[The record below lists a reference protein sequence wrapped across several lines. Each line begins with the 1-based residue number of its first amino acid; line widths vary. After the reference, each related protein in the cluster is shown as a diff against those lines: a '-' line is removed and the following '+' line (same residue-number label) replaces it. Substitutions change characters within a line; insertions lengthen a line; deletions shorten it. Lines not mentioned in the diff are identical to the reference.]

1 MRRKNLRNLL
11 FIVALVISS
20 VMILSYQDIDL
31 PGESFDRGG
40 DGPLG
45 LVLGLD
51 LRGGTHL
58 IYQAERP
65 VNIDI
70 TFEKSHSESD
80 IREAFKGI
88 GFDTLNI
95 SLFDQKE
102 FSISVPGL
110 KPAEIDSFIEGL
122 ESELGELVDYGHKN
136 EYRTRLQLKV
146 VDLPNVETVE
156 AVLTNL
162 GYKGVE
168 VASLQEQI
176 FTVKGMP
183 YLDQDAETD
192 LENALGELYKLDDLF
207 LASEDDS
214 DEVQSL
220 IFFEGFPDE
229 GIVRDVLDSLDYK
242 GSTVISHGG
251 NNIVAIIKMVDAS
264 EHSQLENDVQGEIVG
279 IQAVEAMNVDTA
291 LMDLVFAES
300 EEQTEVETVL
310 VYLGHPESIVTES
323 RATGYGIDIPSIT
336 DEKSLTLETELTQIL
351 GTVGQIQIQRE
362 EPTPERM
369 DGVVDTIQ
377 RRVDAFGITEP
388 VIQRFGEDRVLVQMP
403 GAGDTNIEVVFQDSV
418 AEVQLQEG
426 LSTIGLDQAKIV
438 RLNDQP
444 VVNGVL
450 MDIPGLSEDSSEE
463 IRVGLGDLVGELRE
477 YSFNPSTGRIR
488 TVYLE
493 SVDLDKIK
501 SVMGDLGYDDVS
513 YTQPLGSSFRIRIP
527 SLRADEQG
535 ELKSKLAFNVHA
547 VQSFELSGG
556 VEEAKALIGQTA
568 QLVIKERTCLNSDCS
583 QFSDRES
590 VGRSGESLTGSNL
603 SSAYPSTHPTTG
615 LPIVN
620 FVFDNTG
627 TRIFRELTAGI
638 AGNNAK
644 CIAYILDGE
653 TIICPIARQAIIGGA
668 GYIEGD
674 NITFDSAR
682 TLSIQLESGSLP
694 VSLDLVRES
703 TVDSLLGNESLKA
716 SLKAGLVGLGLILL
730 FMIAYYRIPGLIAA
744 SSLMIYAAILLA
756 LFKMLPVTLT
766 MSGLAGLILSIG
778 MAVDANILIFE
789 RLKEELRTGRSL
801 MSSIDIGFR
810 RSWTAIRDS
819 NISTF
824 ITCGILFYFG
834 RELGEPRITGFAI
847 VLFLGV
853 GLSMFTALNVSRTLL
868 HLVAFAWG
876 SRGSGMFTPEG
887 RRASSNVDR
896 GGM

>member
-70 TFEKSHSESD
+70 TFGESHSESD

-450 MDIPGLSEDSSEE
+450 MGIPGLSEDSSEE

>member
-1 MRRKNLRNLL
+1 
-11 FIVALVISS
+11 
-20 VMILSYQDIDL
+20 
-31 PGESFDRGG
+31 
-40 DGPLG
+40 
-45 LVLGLD
+45 
-51 LRGGTHL
+51 
-58 IYQAERP
+58 
-65 VNIDI
+65 
-70 TFEKSHSESD
+70 
-80 IREAFKGI
+80 
-88 GFDTLNI
+88 
-95 SLFDQKE
+95 
-102 FSISVPGL
+102 
-110 KPAEIDSFIEGL
+110 
-122 ESELGELVDYGHKN
+122 
-136 EYRTRLQLKV
+136 
-146 VDLPNVETVE
+146 
-156 AVLTNL
+156 
-162 GYKGVE
+162 
-168 VASLQEQI
+168 
-176 FTVKGMP
+176 
-183 YLDQDAETD
+183 
-192 LENALGELYKLDDLF
+192 
-207 LASEDDS
+207 
-214 DEVQSL
+214 
-220 IFFEGFPDE
+220 
-229 GIVRDVLDSLDYK
+229 
-242 GSTVISHGG
+242 
-251 NNIVAIIKMVDAS
+251 
-264 EHSQLENDVQGEIVG
+264 
-279 IQAVEAMNVDTA
+279 
-291 LMDLVFAES
+291 
-300 EEQTEVETVL
+300 
-310 VYLGHPESIVTES
+310 
-323 RATGYGIDIPSIT
+323 
-336 DEKSLTLETELTQIL
+336 
-351 GTVGQIQIQRE
+351 
-362 EPTPERM
+362 
-369 DGVVDTIQ
+369 
-377 RRVDAFGITEP
+377 
-388 VIQRFGEDRVLVQMP
+388 
-403 GAGDTNIEVVFQDSV
+403 
-418 AEVQLQEG
+418 
-426 LSTIGLDQAKIV
+426 
-438 RLNDQP
+438 
-444 VVNGVL
+444 

>member
-1 MRRKNLRNLL
+1 
-11 FIVALVISS
+11 
-20 VMILSYQDIDL
+20 MILSYQDIDL

-70 TFEKSHSESD
+70 TFGESHSESD

-450 MDIPGLSEDSSEE
+450 MGIPGLSEDSSEE

>member
-70 TFEKSHSESD
+70 TFDESHSESD
-80 IREAFKGI
+80 IREAFKEI

-264 EHSQLENDVQGEIVG
+264 EHSKLENDVQGEIVG

-388 VIQRFGEDRVLVQMP
+388 IIQRFGEDRVLVQMP

-418 AEVQLQEG
+418 AEVQLQQG
-426 LSTIGLDQAKIV
+426 LSAIGLDQATIV

-444 VVNGVL
+444 VFNGVL
-450 MDIPGLSEDSSEE
+450 MTIPGLSEDSSDE
-463 IRVGLGDLVGELRE
+463 IRVELGDSAGELRE
-477 YSFNPSTGRIR
+477 YSFDPSTGRIR
-488 TVYLE
+488 TIYLE

-501 SVMGDLGYDDVS
+501 SVMSDLGYDDVS

-535 ELKSKLAFNVHA
+535 ELKSKLAFNVHG

-583 QFSDRES
+583 QFTDREA

-674 NITFDSAR
+674 NITFDRAR

-868 HLVAFAWG
+868 HLVAFVWG

>member
-1 MRRKNLRNLL
+1 VRRKNLRNLL

-70 TFEKSHSESD
+70 TFGESHSESD

-450 MDIPGLSEDSSEE
+450 MGIPGLSEDSSEE

>member
-1 MRRKNLRNLL
+1 
-11 FIVALVISS
+11 
-20 VMILSYQDIDL
+20 MILSYQDIDL

-70 TFEKSHSESD
+70 TFGESHSESD

>member
-110 KPAEIDSFIEGL
+110 MPAEIDSFIEGL
-122 ESELGELVDYGHKN
+122 ESELGELADYGHQS

-146 VDLPNVETVE
+146 VDLPNVETVK

-183 YLDQDAETD
+183 TLDQDAEID
-192 LENALGELYKLDDLF
+192 LKNALGELYKVDDLF

-251 NNIVAIIKMVDAS
+251 NNIIAIIEMVDAS
-264 EHSQLENDVQGEIVG
+264 EHSQLENDIQGEIVG
-279 IQAVEAMNVDTA
+279 IEAVEAMNVDTA
-291 LMDLVFAES
+291 LMDLVFTES

-310 VYLGHPESIVTES
+310 VYLGYPESIVTES

-336 DEKSLTLETELTQIL
+336 DEKSLTLEAELTQIL

-418 AEVQLQEG
+418 AEVQLQQG
-426 LSTIGLDQAKIV
+426 LSTIGLDQATFF
-438 RLNDQP
+438 RLDDQP
-444 VVNGVL
+444 VINGVL
-450 MDIPGLSEDSSEE
+450 MNIPGLSEDSAEE
-463 IRVGLGDLVGELRE
+463 IRVGLGDSIGEIRDFSYDPNNGRMRTI
-477 YSFNPSTGRIR
+477 YS
-488 TVYLE
+488 E
-493 SVDLDKIK
+493 SADLNEIK
-501 SVMGDLGYDDVS
+501 SVMGDLGYDDVA
-513 YTQPLGSSFRIRIP
+513 YTPPLGSSFRIRIP

-535 ELKSKLAFNVHA
+535 ELKSKLDFHVHRI
-547 VQSFELSGG
+547 QSFELSGG

-583 QFSDRES
+583 QFSDREA

-603 SSAYPSTHPTTG
+603 SSAFPSTHPTTG

-620 FVFDNTG
+620 FAFDNTG

-766 MSGLAGLILSIG
+766 LSGLAGLILSIG

-868 HLVAFAWG
+868 HLVAFVWG

-887 RRASSNVDR
+887 RKASSNVDR

>member
-1 MRRKNLRNLL
+1 
-11 FIVALVISS
+11 
-20 VMILSYQDIDL
+20 MILSYQDIDL

-110 KPAEIDSFIEGL
+110 MPAEIDSFIEGL

-192 LENALGELYKLDDLF
+192 LKNALGELYKLDDLF

-264 EHSQLENDVQGEIVG
+264 EHSQLENDIQGEIVG
-279 IQAVEAMNVDTA
+279 IEAVEAMNVDTA
-291 LMDLVFAES
+291 LMDLVFTES

-310 VYLGHPESIVTES
+310 VYLGYPESIVTES

-403 GAGDTNIEVVFQDSV
+403 GAGDTNIQVVFRDSV
-418 AEVQLQEG
+418 AEVQLQQG
-426 LSTIGLDQAKIV
+426 LSTIGLDQATIV

-450 MDIPGLSEDSSEE
+450 MNIPGLSGDSAEE
-463 IRVGLGDLVGELRE
+463 IRVELGDSVGEMRE
-477 YSFNPSTGRIR
+477 FSFDPTTGRIR
-488 TVYLE
+488 TIYSE
-493 SVDLDKIK
+493 SADLDEIK

-535 ELKSKLAFNVHA
+535 ELKSKLDFHVHQ

-583 QFSDRES
+583 QFSDREA

-674 NITFDSAR
+674 NITFDRAR

-766 MSGLAGLILSIG
+766 LSGLAGLILSIG

-801 MSSIDIGFR
+801 ISSIDIGFR

-887 RRASSNVDR
+887 RKASSNVDR